1 MSGSVYDELKE
12 RGFVAQ
18 VSDEAAVRK
27 MLGEKTVT
35 FYVGFDSTAMSLHAG
50 SLVPV
55 MAMVHLRRAGHRA
68 IAVVGGGTTMVGDP
82 SGKTE
87 MRQMLDEATIRA
99 QGQALHFQLA
109 RYLHFDGKTAIA
121 VDNADWLLPLN
132 YIAFLRDIGRHFSVN
147 RMLAAEAYKLRLEK
161 GLSFIEFNY
170 MLLQAYD
177 YLTLFKNYGCTL
189 QMGGDDQWGNILA
202 GVDLIR
208 RVEGATVE
216 ALTFPLLTTASGAKM
231 GKTAQG
237 AVWLDGEQFKP
248 YDFYQYWVNTDDRDV
263 GRFLRLFTLLP
274 LEEIKR
280 LEALEGS
287 ETNEAKKIL
296 AFEATKITH
305 GEKAAEEARA
315 ASSAAF
321 GSTVALTG
329 VQAAGTVGT
338 VDAKSSITGD
348 ATLLPTTAVARARL
362 EAGIPPAEL
371 FTEVGLTPSRKE
383 AKRLISQGGLYVNEE
398 RLDSPECL
406 VTLKDIGPDG
416 GLLLKAG
423 KKKVHRVVPC

>member
-1 MSGSVYDELKE
+1 MSGNVYDELKE

-27 MLGEKTVT
+27 MLGGEPIT

-50 SLVPV
+50 SLVPI

-87 MRQMLDEATIRA
+87 MRQMLDEETIRA
-99 QGQALHFQLA
+99 QGQAIHFQLA

-121 VDNADWLLPLN
+121 VDNADWLVPLN

-147 RMLAAEAYKLRLEK
+147 RMLAAEAYKLRLDK

-170 MLLQAYD
+170 QLLQAYD
-177 YLTLFKNYGCTL
+177 YLTLYRTHGCAL

-208 RVEGATVE
+208 RVEGGTAE
-216 ALTFPLLTTASGAKM
+216 ALTFPLMTTASGAKM

-237 AVWLDGEQFKP
+237 AVWLDKDLFEP
-248 YDFYQYWVNTDDRDV
+248 YKFYQYWVDCDDRDV
-263 GRFLRLFTLLP
+263 GRFLRLFTFLP
-274 LEEIKR
+274 LEEVKR

-287 ETNEAKKIL
+287 GINEAKRVL

-315 ASSAAF
+315 ASAAAF
-321 GSTVALTG
+321 RNVTVTPGSVEAKFTPGDVTV
-329 VQAAGTVGT
+329 
-338 VDAKSSITGD
+338 
-348 ATLLPTTAVARARL
+348 LPTTSVGRARL

-371 FTEVGLTPSRKE
+371 FSEVGLTPSRKE
-383 AKRLISQGGLYVNEE
+383 AKRLIEQGGLYLNEE
-398 RLDSPECL
+398 RIDSPERL
-406 VTLKDIGPDG
+406 LTAKDLGPDG
-416 GLLLKAG
+416 GFLLKAG
-423 KKKVHRVVPC
+423 KKRVHRVVAG

>member
-1 MSGSVYDELKE
+1 MSGNVYDELKE

-18 VSDEAAVRK
+18 VSDETAVRK
-27 MLGEKTVT
+27 MLGGKPVT
-35 FYVGFDSTAMSLHAG
+35 FYVGFDNTAASLHAG
-50 SLVPV
+50 SLVPI

-87 MRQMLDEATIRA
+87 LRQMLDEETIRA
-99 QGQALHFQLA
+99 QGQAIHFQLA

-170 MLLQAYD
+170 QLLQAYD
-177 YLTLFKNYGCTL
+177 YLTLFRNYGCTL

-208 RVEGATVE
+208 RVEGATAE
-216 ALTFPLLTTASGAKM
+216 ALTFPLMATASGAKM

-237 AVWLDGEQFKP
+237 AVWLDKDLFEP
-248 YDFYQYWVNTDDRDV
+248 YKFYQYWVDCDDRDV
-263 GRFLRLFTLLP
+263 GRFLRLFTFLP

-280 LEALEGS
+280 LEVLEGS
-287 ETNEAKKIL
+287 GLNEAKRVL
-296 AFEATKITH
+296 AYEATKITH
-305 GEKAAEEARA
+305 GDVEAGKAKKASDAVFNSRTIDVNERVGIKEEVIAI
-315 ASSAAF
+315 
-321 GSTVALTG
+321 LTRG
-329 VQAAGTVGT
+329 
-338 VDAKSSITGD
+338 I
-348 ATLLPTTAVARARL
+348 PRARL
-362 EAGIPPAEL
+362 EAGISPAEL

-383 AKRLISQGGLYVNEE
+383 AKRLIEQGGLYVNDE
-398 RLDSPECL
+398 RIDSPERL
-406 VTLKDIGPDG
+406 LTIKDLGPDG
-416 GLLLKAG
+416 RMALKAG
-423 KKKVHRVVPC
+423 KKRIHYVAIE